1 MVDIAAE
8 TAEAEKSSSRRQD
21 TESKRDL
28 ALCVAAF
35 AAILTLLISVDAV
48 DLLFETT
55 RHHEDWDL
63 DEILVSLPA
72 LTFVMA
78 WYSIRRWREAQRL
91 NLELEEVNET
101 LKITH
106 ARTLAAEAQLRDAQR
121 LESLGRLAGGLA
133 HELNNMLQ
141 PAITLAQLTLKKE
154 TLEQETRVNLE
165 TILQA
170 SEGSREIVRKA
181 LTFAGAKSAQ
191 KEEIVLSTCLKEVV
205 DFSRVLLPSTV
216 EVELEIAEHPQL
228 ALINRTE
235 LTQIIT
241 NLMTNAARAMNF
253 EGILTIALT
262 VEELLEEG
270 TVVQGLPAGAYFKM
284 LVSDNGRGMS
294 DAIQRRLFDPYFTT
308 AEAWENVGLGL
319 TVVHGIIR
327 EWHGKISVWS
337 KPDHGTCFTIFIPVA
352 GA

>member
-8 TAEAEKSSSRRQD
+8 TAQAEKSSSRRQD
-21 TESKRDL
+21 TASKRDL
-28 ALCVAAF
+28 ALCVAAV
-35 AAILTLLISVDAV
+35 AVILTLFISIDAV
-48 DLLFETT
+48 ELLFKMT

-78 WYSIRRWREAQRL
+78 WYSFP
-91 NLELEEVNET
+91 
-101 LKITH
+101 
-106 ARTLAAEAQLRDAQR
+106 QLRDAQR

-170 SEGSREIVRKA
+170 SESSREIVRKA

-253 EGILTIALT
+253 KGTLTIALT
-262 VEELLEEG
+262 VEELLEEDMA
-270 TVVQGLPAGAYFKM
+270 VQGLPAGAYFKM
-284 LVSDNGRGMS
+284 LVSDNGGGMS
-294 DAIQRRLFDPYFTT
+294 DDIQRRLFDPFFTT

-327 EWHGKISVWS
+327 QWHGKISVWS
-337 KPDHGTCFTIFIPVA
+337 KPDHGTCFTILIPVA
-352 GA
+352 GT